1 MTTASSHAP
10 SSFRPRHDAPRQP
23 IEKLFDKLPPH
34 AEEAEQAL
42 LGCMMLDPRVIGD
55 VLQIIHSEDDFYQR
69 SHAALYKVLVEM
81 YDKGH
86 AIDLVQVKQRLRDL
100 NLFDEVGG
108 MEFLLRLPE
117 QVASPVGAAHYARVV
132 ADKAVLRRLIDAAG
146 GILYDAYHTSE
157 SIDNVLSQAEQEIFR
172 LASRTMTSEASKLK
186 ELLEET
192 YQRLEEQEGRILT
205 GLDTGFFE
213 LNEMLSGLQR
223 GEMVIV
229 AARPS
234 MGKTAFAL
242 NLAEH
247 IAANSHQ
254 PVVFFSLEMSKQQ
267 LAQRLLCSRS
277 GVDAQKLRRNMLSA
291 DDFAHLHETCAQ
303 LADAPLFV
311 DDTPGLTLL
320 QMRAKGRRLAAKHD
334 IQAVFVDYLQLMSNP
349 GSNSRQEEVS
359 ELSRGIKAMAREL
372 NVPVICL
379 SQLNRSPE
387 AREGHRPRMSD
398 LRESGS
404 IEQDADVVLMLH
416 REAYYHR
423 GEDDDYETDNTAEI
437 IIAKQRNGPTGT
449 VKLVWNGATTRFN
462 NLSHTSAPG
471 SGEGY

>member
-1 MTTASSHAP
+1 MPLAHSQKNSA
-10 SSFRPRHDAPRQP
+10 FQPRQNVARP
-23 IEKLFDKLPPH
+23 TIEKLFDKLPPH

-55 VLQIIHSEDDFYQR
+55 VLQIIHSHDDFYQQN
-69 SHAALYKVLVEM
+69 HGQLYKLLVEM
-81 YDKGH
+81 YDRGD
-86 AIDLVQVKQRLRDL
+86 AIDLVHVKQKLRDL
-100 NLFDEVGG
+100 EIFEQLGG
-108 MEFLLRLPE
+108 MPFLIGLPE
-117 QVASPVGAAHYARVV
+117 QVATPVGAAHYARVV

-146 GILYDAYHTSE
+146 NILYDSYHSVE
-157 SIDNVLSQAEQEIFR
+157 AIDHVLSKAEQDIFR
-172 LASRTMTSEASKLK
+172 LASRTNTSEASRLK

-192 YQRLEEQEGRILT
+192 YQRLEEQEGRSLT

-213 LNEMLSGLQR
+213 LNEYLSGLQQ
-223 GEMVIV
+223 GELIIV

-234 MGKTAFAL
+234 MGKTALAL
-242 NLAEH
+242 NIAEH
-247 IAANSHQ
+247 IAASNHL
-254 PVVFFSLEMSKQQ
+254 PVAFFSLEMSKQQ

-277 GVDAQKLRRNMLSA
+277 GVDAQKLRRNMLSS
-291 DDFAHLHETCAQ
+291 DDFSHLHETCAQ

-311 DDTPGLTLL
+311 DDTPGLNLL
-320 QMRAKGRRLAAKHD
+320 QMRAKSRRLAARHD
-334 IQAVFVDYLQLMSNP
+334 IQAVFVDYLQLLSHP

-372 NVPVICL
+372 NVPVVCL

-404 IEQDADVVLMLH
+404 IEQDADVVLMMH
-416 REAYYHR
+416 RESYYR
-423 GEDDDYETDNTAEI
+423 RDDDDYEPDNTAEI

-449 VKLVWNGATTRFN
+449 VKLVWNSATTRFN
-462 NLSHTSAPG
+462 NLTTTSGA
-471 SGEGY
+471 Y